1 MEKKKEQHI
10 DPLRFPK
17 VQAVYEKDAER
28 AFSSKALF
36 GDVVETM
43 VNCIKTKK

>member
-1 MEKKKEQHI
+1 MAEKHNHI

-17 VQAVYEKDAER
+17 VQGVYEKDAEK

-36 GDVVETM
+36 GDIVETM
-43 VNCIKTKK
+43 VNCVKSKK